1 VSAILITGFP
11 GFLGSILMERLLQR
25 SPADVFLAC
34 LVQRKFSQMARQRA
48 DAIEQKRS
56 DWSGRIRLFEG
67 DITVP
72 DLGLGRDYDYLA
84 EHTGEIYHL
93 AAVYDLAVKLA
104 VGMRINVD
112 GTRHMLRFAEKCRRL
127 SRFHYV
133 STCYV
138 SGRYPGHFT
147 ENDLEKGQSFNNFY
161 EQTKYLAE
169 VEVQRAM
176 REGLPITIY
185 RPAIVVGH
193 SKTGETQKYDGPYFI
208 IQWIVRQPLL
218 AVMPT
223 VIGGG
228 SRPVNLL
235 PSDFLIDALAYLSGQ
250 QTSRNKVYQLCN
262 PAPPSVDELLDILAK
277 ACRRRLV
284 KVPLPKIVAKGAL
297 KYVPGVY
304 RLLRIEPEAIEYF
317 VHPTTYACDN
327 TLQDLAG
334 TGIVCPPFA
343 DYAEAI
349 VEYFRRH
356 PEISSAAMV

>member
-1 VSAILITGFP
+1 
-11 GFLGSILMERLLQR
+11 MERLLR
-25 SPADVFLAC
+25 RIPSDAFLAC
-34 LVQRKFSQMARQRA
+34 LVQSKFSRMARERA
-48 DAIEQKRS
+48 DAIEQKQS

-72 DLGLGRDYDYLA
+72 DLGLGRDYDYLR
-84 EHTGEIYHL
+84 EQTVEIYHL

-104 VGMRINVD
+104 VGMRVNVD
-112 GTRHMLRFAEKCRRL
+112 GTRHMARFAEKCRQL
-127 SRFHYV
+127 TRFHYV

-138 SGRYPGHFT
+138 SGRYPGLFT
-147 ENDLEKGQSFNNFY
+147 EDDLEKGQRFNNYY

-176 REGLPITIY
+176 REGLPTTIY

-193 SKTGETQKYDGPYFI
+193 SQTGETQKYDGPYFV
-208 IQWIVRQPLL
+208 IQWIMRQPFL

-228 SRPVNLL
+228 SRPVNLV
-235 PSDFLIDALAYLSGQ
+235 PSDFFIDAFAYLSGREA
-250 QTSRNKVYQLCN
+250 SRNKVYQLCD

-277 ACRRRLV
+277 ACKRRLV
-284 KVPLPKIVAKGAL
+284 EVPLPKIVAKGAL

-304 RLLRIEPEAIEYF
+304 RLMRIEPEAIEYF
-317 VHPTTYACDN
+317 VHPASYACDH
-327 TLQDLAG
+327 TLHDLAG
-334 TGIVCPPFA
+334 TGIVCPLFA
-343 DYAEAI
+343 DYARTI
-349 VEYFRRH
+349 VEYFRQH